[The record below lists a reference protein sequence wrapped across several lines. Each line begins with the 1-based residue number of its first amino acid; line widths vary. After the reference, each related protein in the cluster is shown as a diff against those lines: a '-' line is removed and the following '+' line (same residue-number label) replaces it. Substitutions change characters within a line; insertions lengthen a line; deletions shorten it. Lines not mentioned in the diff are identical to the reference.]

1 MTQKPI
7 TASLEDYLE
16 AIYKIREVQNSV
28 RPIEISRR
36 LGVGRASVSEALR
49 SLSNRG
55 LVNYENY
62 GTLTLTS
69 KGEKV
74 AEEVIFKHNILYD
87 FFAHVLELDELEADQ
102 NACKIEHSI
111 SMKALERLQKFME
124 NYKKC

>member
-1 MTQKPI
+1 MIQKPI
-7 TASLEDYLE
+7 SASLEDYLE
-16 AIYKIREVQNSV
+16 AIYKIREVQDSV

-62 GTLTLTS
+62 GVLTLTE

-74 AEEVIFKHNILYD
+74 AQEVIFKHNILYD
-87 FFAHVLELDELEADQ
+87 FFANILELDELEAD
-102 NACKIEHSI
+102 
-111 SMKALERLQKFME
+111 
-124 NYKKC
+124 

>member
-1 MTQKPI
+1 MIQKPI
-7 TASLEDYLE
+7 SASLEDYLE
-16 AIYKIREVQNSV
+16 AIYKIREVQDSV
-28 RPIEISRR
+28 RPIELSRR

-62 GTLTLTS
+62 GVLTLTE

-74 AEEVIFKHNILYD
+74 AQEVIFKHNILYD
-87 FFAHVLELDELEADQ
+87 FFANILELDELEADQ

-111 SMKALERLQKFME
+111 SSKALEKLKKFME
-124 NYKKC
+124 DYKKC

>member
-1 MTQKPI
+1 MTQKPF

-102 NACKIEHSI
+102 NACKVEHSI

>member
-74 AEEVIFKHNILYD
+74 AEAVIFKHNMLYD
-87 FFAHVLELDELEADQ
+87 FFAHVLELDELEADH
-102 NACKIEHSI
+102 NSCKVEHSI

>member
-102 NACKIEHSI
+102 NACKVEHSI

>member
-1 MTQKPI
+1 MIQKPI
-7 TASLEDYLE
+7 SASLEDYLE
-16 AIYKIREVQNSV
+16 AIYKIREVQDSV

-62 GTLTLTS
+62 GVLTLTE

-74 AEEVIFKHNILYD
+74 AQEVIFKHNILYD
-87 FFAHVLELDELEADQ
+87 FFANILELDELEADQ

-111 SMKALERLQKFME
+111 SSKALEKLKKFME
-124 NYKKC
+124 DYKKC